1 MKKPFDN
8 NSIEIRIELA
18 AYLLKLRLGLNLT
31 QNQVAI
37 ESGLSQSAISRIE
50 NGEKAASLF
59 NLVRVYRV
67 LSQWE
72 SV

>member
-50 NGEKAASLF
+50 NGKEAASLF